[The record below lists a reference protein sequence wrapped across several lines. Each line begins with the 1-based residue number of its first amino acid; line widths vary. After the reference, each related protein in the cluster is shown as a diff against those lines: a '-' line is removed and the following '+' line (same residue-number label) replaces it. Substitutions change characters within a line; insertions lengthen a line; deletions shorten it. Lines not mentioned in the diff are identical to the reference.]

1 MQVESMSSQDYT
13 EIRGTVNTAPN
24 DTESVQSEG
33 TVQSQ
38 TSSLRSKYQYRSPIE
53 EEEYQK
59 LNQFHNKNRRSS
71 NGSQKRLFSSSLVS
85 SKKNNNTHYK
95 RRARSNTTREAP
107 ASPTDTVSSFE
118 YESQAHILQRMNNVS
133 RIIQHRD
140 NSPESDSQT
149 TTTDIGYDSS
159 LDRSQ
164 VHQHSRNGAKKKSSK
179 QVPLDLARM
188 TALPRIPQGT
198 TFHIPHHMPSAL
210 EQDLSLHYNN
220 GKINEL
226 PKSHSRSY
234 DSHHHMTSTLTSL
247 V

>member
-1 MQVESMSSQDYT
+1 MMQVESMSSQDYT
-13 EIRGTVNTAPN
+13 EISGTVNTASN
-24 DTESVQSEG
+24 DTESVQSVG

-59 LNQFHNKNRRSS
+59 LTQLHNRNRRSS
-71 NGSQKRLFSSSLVS
+71 SGSQKRLFSSSLVS

-95 RRARSNTTREAP
+95 RRARPNTTREAP

-133 RIIQHRD
+133 HIIQHRD
-140 NSPESDSQT
+140 NSPGSDSQT
-149 TTTDIGYDSS
+149 TT
-159 LDRSQ
+159 
-164 VHQHSRNGAKKKSSK
+164 K

-198 TFHIPHHMPSAL
+198 TSHIPHHMPSAL

-220 GKINEL
+220 GKINQL
-226 PKSHSRSY
+226 HHFPKSHSRSY
-234 DSHHHMTSTLTSL
+234 DDHHHMTSSTFTSL